1 MTRRRFLAL
10 AATTALATACTDTA
24 ADTSPVVH
32 NSPTPAGATRST
44 RRRSAPPSPAA
55 VHANE
60 LGLIP
65 VLMHH
70 RLVTSAA
77 GSYDMTPAFFRQE
90 LERLYR
96 ENYHPIRALDLA
108 RRDLSSV
115 PAGKTPVVLTF
126 DDSTPGQVAF
136 NSTGRVAGDCAL
148 GILQSFHARHPEFP
162 AVATFYLNK
171 HPFGLTGSAVPRA
184 LVRLNALGCEVGNH
198 TWSHP
203 NLHALSRVEAEAE
216 IGKLAA
222 MVSQATPTA
231 PCGTLALP
239 LGVHPRD
246 STVLAAGGRGGTA
259 YRNLGVV
266 LVGANPSHSPYHR
279 DFDPMAIPRIR
290 CSSHDSGRGELELG
304 YWLDQLAARPDQKYV
319 SAGNPAR
326 ITAPRGRQ
334 SLLAPKLRSRAV
346 WY

>member
-1 MTRRRFLAL
+1 
-10 AATTALATACTDTA
+10 
-24 ADTSPVVH
+24 
-32 NSPTPAGATRST
+32 
-44 RRRSAPPSPAA
+44 

-70 RLVTSAA
+70 RLVTSSA
-77 GSYDMTPAFFRQE
+77 GPYDMTPAFFRQE

-96 ENYHPIRALDLA
+96 ENYYPVRATDLA
-108 RRDLSSV
+108 RRDLSAV

-136 NSTGRVAGDCAL
+136 DSAGRTTGDCAL
-148 GILQSFHARHPEFP
+148 GILQSFHSRHPDFP
-162 AVATFYLNK
+162 AAATFYINK
-171 HPFGLTGSAVPRA
+171 NPFGLTGSAVAQA

-203 NLHALSRVEAEAE
+203 NLHTLTRLEAEAE
-216 IGKLAA
+216 IGKLAT
-222 MVSQATPTA
+222 MVGQATPKA
-231 PCGTLALP
+231 PCSTLALP

-246 STVLAAGGRGGTA
+246 STVLAHGGRGGTA
-259 YRNLGVV
+259 YRNLGVM
-266 LVGANPSHSPYHR
+266 LVGANPSHSSYHR

-290 CSSHDSGRGELELG
+290 CSSQDSGRGDLELS
-304 YWLDQLAARPDQKYV
+304 YWLDRLAARPEQKYV
-319 SAGNPAR
+319 SAGNPAH
-326 ITAPRGRQ
+326 ITAPRAQQNSLTPELRRQ
-334 SLLAPKLRSRAV
+334 AI